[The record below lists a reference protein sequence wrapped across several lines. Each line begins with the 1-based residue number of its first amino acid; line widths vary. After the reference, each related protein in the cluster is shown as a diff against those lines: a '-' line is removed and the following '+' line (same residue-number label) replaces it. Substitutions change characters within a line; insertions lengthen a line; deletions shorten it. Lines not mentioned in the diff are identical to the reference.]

1 MGTQLVGRYLKDN
14 HCQYGLYLVGWFN
27 CDQWDTTDSR
37 KKRSQSSDIN
47 KARSQFDEQAS
58 TLSQQDVRIKAF
70 VINMALH

>member
-1 MGTQLVGRYLKDN
+1 MVYISLA
-14 HCQYGLYLVGWFN
+14 GLIVINGIL
-27 CDQWDTTDSR
+27 R
-37 KKRSQSSDIN
+37 ILEKKRSQSSDIN